1 MAPYVQGDSFSL
13 PVGALVEGSV
23 LAAASKQR
31 ESLRLRFD
39 SIHIG
44 GQQLKFEAHVSEVD
58 NARERVLAD
67 GTILAL
73 DPLPK
78 KPGRIELV
86 LLAAAHAHPMALA
99 MLETTKL
106 TIHELERPQ
115 VRYPAGT
122 DIRLAVD
129 TPPAISETIPEPGET
144 VAPSDLTRVFEGLP
158 NRTRAKHPAIPSD
171 WVNLAFLG
179 SRTWLVQAFQAAGW
193 QTADQLSLRTE
204 AKTFFAV
211 ADHHGYKTAPVS
223 TLLIGGREPDIVFQ
237 KQLNTFAKRHHIR
250 IWAADPTWEGQ
261 PVWIAAATHDIG
273 IDFSREAKT
282 FSHTVESNIDL
293 ERSRV
298 IDDLAF
304 VNHLNKVWYI
314 PRTSVPQESTNATGD
329 HLRTDGRLAVGRL
342 RP

>member
-1 MAPYVQGDSFSL
+1 MAPYVEGGKFSL
-13 PVGALVEGSV
+13 PVGSIVEGSV
-23 LAAASKQR
+23 LSVASKQR

-39 SIHIG
+39 SVQIG
-44 GQQLKFEAHVSEVD
+44 DRKLNFEAHVSEVD
-58 NARERVLAD
+58 NARERVLPD
-67 GTILAL
+67 GTVVAL
-73 DPLPK
+73 DPIPR

-86 LLAAAHAHPMALA
+86 LLAAAHAHPMALT
-99 MLETTKL
+99 LIETTKL
-106 TIHELERPQ
+106 TMHELERPQ
-115 VRYPAGT
+115 VHYPEGT
-122 DIRLAVD
+122 DMRLAVD
-129 TPPAISETIPEPGET
+129 KPPAISESSPERPEA
-144 VAPSDLTRVFEGLP
+144 VASNDLARIFEDLPS
-158 NRTRAKHPAIPSD
+158 RTRAKRPAVPSD

-179 SRTWLVQAFQAAGW
+179 SRTGLVQAFAAAGW

-211 ADHHGYKTAPVS
+211 ADHHGYQTAPVS
-223 TLLIGGREPDIVFQ
+223 TLLVSGREPDLVFQ

-250 IWAADPTWEGQ
+250 IWATDPTWDGQ

-282 FSHTVESNIDL
+282 FSHKVESNIDL

-298 IDDLAF
+298 IDDLGF
-304 VNHLNKVWYI
+304 VNRLDKVWYI

-329 HLRTDGRLAVGRL
+329 HLRTDGRLAVGLL